1 MNSLNT
7 LDEKIDGYHL
17 QGDYHADYSQVVE
30 QFVDNFRARGEVG
43 ASVCAR
49 IGNEIV
55 IDLWGG
61 FAELESQTP
70 WQEDTVSV
78 VFSCTKAAT
87 ALCAHRL
94 IDQGLLELNAPV
106 SRYWPEFAQAGK
118 EQVTV
123 EMMLNHSAGVPAFRE
138 PIKAGGYYDWAYMI
152 ERLEQ
157 EPPFWQPGTRNGY
170 HMLSFGW
177 TVGELVRRVAGQ
189 SLGQFFHEQIAE
201 PLGLDFWIGLPESIN
216 PAIAP
221 ILAAPPETEPPVSDF
236 VQAVIS
242 DPQSISHL
250 ALFNSGGHG
259 ANHPDAHRAE
269 IGGAGGI
276 SNARSLSRMFQP
288 LANGGVIHE
297 GKTNS
302 DELLFSDTAIA
313 RMAEVSSATQWD
325 ATLLRPT
332 RFALGFMKSMD
343 NRQCTPGN
351 TESFI
356 IGDRAFGHVG
366 AGGSTGFADPDA
378 RLAFGYSMNQMG
390 QGVLLND
397 RGQSLVDATYRS
409 LGYRDNLPGFWRR

>member
-1 MNSLNT
+1 MKSLNR
-7 LDEKIDGYHL
+7 LVEKTDDYSL
-17 QGDYHADYSQVVE
+17 QGHYHTDYTDVAE
-30 QFVDNFRARGEVG
+30 QFVENFRSCGEVG

-49 IGNEIV
+49 VGNEV
-55 IDLWGG
+55 VVDLWGG
-61 FAELESQTP
+61 IAEPESQTP

-94 IDQGLLELNAPV
+94 IDQGLLDLNAPV

-123 EMMLNHSAGVPAFRE
+123 AMMLNHSAGVPAFRE
-138 PIKAGGYYDWAYMI
+138 PIKPAGYYDWQYMI
-152 ERLEQ
+152 ERLEL
-157 EPPFWQPGTRNGY
+157 EPPFWQPGTQSGY

-177 TVGELVRRVAGQ
+177 TVGELVRRVTGQ
-189 SLGQFFHEQIAE
+189 SLGQYFQQHIAA
-201 PLGLDFWIGLPESIN
+201 PLGLDFWIGLPTSVS

-221 ILAAPPETEPPVSDF
+221 ILAAPPETEPPISDF
-236 VQAVIS
+236 VEAVIS
-242 DPQSISHL
+242 DPNSISHL
-250 ALFNSGGHG
+250 ALFNSGGHS
-259 ANHPDAHRAE
+259 ANHLDAHRAE

-288 LANGGVIHE
+288 LANAGVIDSGSAE
-297 GKTNS
+297 SG
-302 DELLFSDTAIA
+302 DRLFSEAAVA
-313 RMAEVSSATQWD
+313 RMGEVSSATQWD

-343 NRQCTPGN
+343 NRQCKPGN

-378 RLAFGYSMNQMG
+378 HLAFGYSMNQMG
-390 QGVLLND
+390 QGVLLNQ

-409 LGYRDNLPGFWRR
+409 LGYRDNCPGFWRR